1 VQGMMKK
8 IGIFFLF
15 LQLNLQSYGSEKAF
29 REDLQKKI
37 VMSLDTSEL
46 DTQNLIA
53 VIPAFMQHTRDLN
66 LKKLHQQYPK
76 NNNVQSSKKLLHQVL
91 SGQENFIIEQ
101 KIKIEQE
108 SFVCKQDE
116 QFKMY
121 LEEASF
127 IGEIIDEY
135 DALVGNFN
143 PVNLKK
149 VKDDLVVY
157 CQKVDACAQESFM
170 ECINLKARVCSVDSD
185 YFLKMIEYFKGW
197 TLSIQG
203 QDQISIV
210 EHKSLKQV
218 EVDQLKSKIKDLKIK
233 NSDQYLL
240 SLSIQECVK
249 ASKELKNLDDQC
261 HRFAIVAMLEKLHGK
276 DCPLELQNLTD
287 K

>member
-1 VQGMMKK
+1 MQGMMKK

-46 DTQNLIA
+46 DTQNLVA

-203 QDQISIV
+203 QDQISIILR
-210 EHKSLKQV
+210 K
-218 EVDQLKSKIKDLKIK
+218 
-233 NSDQYLL
+233 
-240 SLSIQECVK
+240 
-249 ASKELKNLDDQC
+249 
-261 HRFAIVAMLEKLHGK
+261 
-276 DCPLELQNLTD
+276 
-287 K
+287 